1 MRENGADFEQIKKEL
16 GEKAAAENIPII
28 RGTER
33 ELLLRAASLVQP
45 RKILEIGTA
54 VGYSALLLAERFPFS
69 ETDTIEIDE
78 KRYKTALEVMKRAGL
93 QERVHCHFGD
103 ASSLISTL
111 QGPYDFVFLD
121 GPKGQ
126 YLKHLQMIEPL
137 LAGKAVI
144 AADNVLFRGLVRMS
158 GTVEHRYR
166 TIVVRLR
173 EYLSY
178 VEKNYN
184 TVIYEEGD
192 GLAVSVRKE
201 KGK

>member
-1 MRENGADFEQIKKEL
+1 MRENGADFDQIKKEL
-16 GEKAAAENIPII
+16 EEKAAAENIPII

-93 QERVHCHFGD
+93 SERVHCHFGD

-126 YLKHLQMIEPL
+126 YLKHLQMIESL

-158 GTVEHRYR
+158 GPVEHRYR

-178 VEKNYN
+178 VEKNYD

>member
-16 GEKAAAENIPII
+16 GEKAASENIPII

-78 KRYKTALEVMKRAGL
+78 KRHKTALEVMKRAGL
-93 QERVHCHFGD
+93 SERVHCHLGD
-103 ASSLISTL
+103 ASSLISSL

-126 YLKHLQMIEPL
+126 YLRHLQMIESL
-137 LAGKAVI
+137 LAEKAVI

-178 VEKNYN
+178 VEKNYD

>member
-16 GEKAAAENIPII
+16 EEKAAAENIPII

-78 KRYKTALEVMKRAGL
+78 KRHKTALEVMKRAGL
-93 QERVHCHFGD
+93 SERVHCHFGD
-103 ASSLISTL
+103 ASSLISSL

-144 AADNVLFRGLVRMS
+144 AADNVQIGRAS
-158 GTVEHRYR
+158 C
-166 TIVVRLR
+166 R
-173 EYLSY
+173 ER
-178 VEKNYN
+178 V
-184 TVIYEEGD
+184 
-192 GLAVSVRKE
+192 
-201 KGK
+201 